1 MNRWAGTRILA
12 SVLFVCFAVP
22 VASQGTR
29 TSDRSPLTRDEISL
43 TYEFV
48 WTGQQAYGSFVPVR
62 FEIANP
68 LRDDEGMLTV
78 TLGSYQVHY
87 PVQLPSNSVRS
98 FIAYIPAED
107 YLDPVVELRCRQETI
122 KFDLSLPMS
131 GYETVYDV
139 ALISDSPSLLTFLR
153 TVVIEVEETDDY
165 VSEPT
170 TFHDYAVLPQ
180 MAPDR
185 AVGYD
190 GMDLVVL
197 GEGSER
203 MTDAAV
209 AAVQRYVLAGG
220 SVLFLGGAVAPVL
233 RDSRWDAFIPGEN
246 PRIVNLSGSSV
257 VSEATG
263 VPMDQ
268 TFTATQLD
276 PIPGTTGLEENG
288 VPIFWYRRCG
298 LGLAIYWAFDPFQQ
312 PFQSYAG
319 KAGLFEATFST
330 LGEGVSEYIAAIGAS
345 LDSGGYDSYMYPG
358 YPGYYEQT
366 DSVFQVEMPGT
377 GKVFLILAA
386 YFVCVV
392 PLNFLILRKLNR
404 GEYAWITSPIIG
416 LAFAGVFFL
425 IASDLYSAGL
435 ARSTTGLLVAHQ
447 GSKVAYGFGNQELF
461 FPSGGRYDL
470 SFSGIEAIANS
481 SGDMWDYMGERSDT
495 GFGGDLYDV
504 GEIIA
509 TRAAVSNLAFREI
522 HFRQALDWPYRIP
535 LTIELTS
542 DGPNV
547 KAVGSILNDT
557 PYTMLDVQLHLG
569 FRQVYLGT
577 IEAGDHR
584 SIDTLAI
591 GTVFADRA
599 PNAPPVG
606 DGQVVL
612 SAKILDAK
620 LGALIGRE
628 ERLGSVQFFYTFSG
642 VSAEVVDPE

>member
-1 MNRWAGTRILA
+1 MNRWAGSKILG
-12 SVLFVCFAVP
+12 SVLVVCFAAP
-22 VASQGTR
+22 AASQGAR
-29 TSDRSPLTRDEISL
+29 NADRSPLVRDEISL
-43 TYEFV
+43 AYEYV
-48 WTGQQAYGSFVPVR
+48 WTGRQAYGSFVPIR
-62 FEIANP
+62 FEITNP

-78 TLGSYQVHY
+78 TYGSYQVHY

-98 FIAYIPAED
+98 FIAYIPAQD
-107 YLDPVVELRCRQETI
+107 YYFDPVVELRCRQQKI
-122 KFDLSLPMS
+122 KFELSLPSS
-131 GYETVYDV
+131 GYETTYDV

-153 TVVIEVEETDDY
+153 TVEIEIEESDEY
-165 VSEPT
+165 VLQKT
-170 TFHDYAVLPQ
+170 TFQDFAVLPQ

-203 MTDAAV
+203 MTDAVV

-233 RDSRWDAFIPGEN
+233 RDARWAAYIPGEN
-246 PRIVNLSGSSV
+246 PRVVNLSGSTV

-263 VPMDQ
+263 VPMTR

-276 PIPGTTGLEENG
+276 PIAGTTGLEENG
-288 VPIFWYRRCG
+288 VPIVWYRRCG

-319 KAGLFEATFST
+319 RAGLFETTVSA
-330 LGEGVSEYIAAIGAS
+330 LGAGVSEYIAAVGAS
-345 LDSGGYDSYMYPG
+345 LDNDMSDPYGYS
-358 YPGYYEQT
+358 GYYGYSDQS
-366 DSVFQVEMPGT
+366 DSVFQVEMPPT
-377 GKVFLILAA
+377 EKVFLILAA
-386 YFVCVV
+386 YFICVV
-392 PLNFLILRKLNR
+392 PLNFLILKKLNR

-435 ARSTTGLLVAHQ
+435 ARSTNGLVVAHQ
-447 GSKVAYGFGNQELF
+447 GSTVAYGFGNQELF

-470 SFSGIEAIANS
+470 KFSGIEAIANS
-481 SGDMWDYMGERSDT
+481 YVDMWDMGDTSGT

-504 GEIIA
+504 GEIVA

-535 LTIELTS
+535 LNLELIS
-542 DGPNV
+542 AGSNV
-547 KAVGSILNDT
+547 QAVGSILNDT
-557 PYTMLDVQLHLG
+557 PYTMHDAQLYLG
-569 FRQVYLGT
+569 SRQIYLGT
-577 IEAGDHR
+577 IESGALT
-584 SIDTLAI
+584 SIDTLAVSTRFPD
-591 GTVFADRA
+591 GPYYSA
-599 PNAPPVG
+599 PVG
-606 DGQVVL
+606 EGQVVL
-612 SAKILDAK
+612 SATLEGVE
-620 LGALIGRE
+620 LGAVVGKEQQR
-628 ERLGSVQFFYTFSG
+628 GVQLFYTFSG